1 MKKTYQCL
9 DVQEYKKNE
18 FSLVPIRLEDRYK
31 IMQWRNEQ
39 MYHLRQS
46 KTLTRQ
52 EQDRYFNTVVLSLFD
67 QEKPDQVLF
76 SFLKKK
82 DCVGY
87 GGLVHI
93 DWREK
98 TAEISFII
106 NTALENES
114 FIDFWLIYLKLI
126 EDVAFQQLQLG
137 KIFIYSYELRPELY
151 KVINLALFRE
161 EKRIKRVKKINNDW
175 VDALIHSK
183 YIE

>member
-9 DVQEYKKNE
+9 DFQEYKKNE

-82 DCVGY
+82 IVLDMEVWYILTGEKKQLKY
-87 GGLVHI
+87 HLSLTQLWRMKVLLIFGLY
-93 DWREK
+93 
-98 TAEISFII
+98 TS
-106 NTALENES
+106 N
-114 FIDFWLIYLKLI
+114 
-126 EDVAFQQLQLG
+126 
-137 KIFIYSYELRPELY
+137 
-151 KVINLALFRE
+151 
-161 EKRIKRVKKINNDW
+161 
-175 VDALIHSK
+175 
-183 YIE
+183 